1 MAALLRIS
9 VADPSN
15 VLQAYGAGAKVY
27 IQRGTTDLVADSSAL
42 TSVSVGAGTT
52 EYEYA
57 DAAGTPGTDR
67 YFIRYGTA
75 SPATADDYSGWT
87 GPLLAGAPSGGPLT
101 LETVKTWATID
112 DTEDDGWLPVAI
124 GSVNR
129 AIVSGIGVDL
139 GPSPDTTRTY
149 DADAV
154 VSVHRGDHVIAS
166 RRLWIPGGIRAFTTV
181 EVGDGTT
188 WTDVTSDVRIGPLS
202 HSRAPGEPGAY
213 IEVKPDATI
222 YLDSS
227 YYIRITGTAFATFG
241 WEAWPMDVVQSGAS
255 ALQRMSVERGGRG
268 QYPTETNA
276 MRYLDPRVLMA
287 YRALYFP
294 VAR

>member
-1 MAALLRIS
+1 MAALLRILVS
-9 VADPSN
+9 DPAN

-27 IQRGTTDLVADSSAL
+27 IQKGTTDSVGDSSAL
-42 TSVSVGAGTT
+42 TSVSVVAGTT

-75 SPATADDYSGWT
+75 TPATADDYSGWT
-87 GPLLAGAPSGGPLT
+87 GPLLAGALSGEVIT
-101 LETVKTWATID
+101 LETVKAWGNID
-112 DTEDDGWLPVAI
+112 DDDDDGWLPLAI
-124 GSVNR
+124 GACNR
-129 AIVSGIGVDL
+129 AIINGVGVDL

-149 DADAV
+149 DASA
-154 VSVHRGDHVIAS
+154 VIAR

-188 WTDVTSDVRIGPLS
+188 WSDVTTSVRVGPLA
-202 HSRAPGEPGAY
+202 HSRTPGEPGAY

-222 YLDSS
+222 TLDSS
-227 YYIRITGTAFATFG
+227 YFIRITGTAFQTFG
-241 WEAWPMDVVQSGAS
+241 WEAWPMDLVQAGVS
-255 ALQRMSVERGGRG
+255 AIQRVSLERDRQG
-268 QYPTETNA
+268 QYPTETN
-276 MRYLDPRVLMA
+276 MLRYLDPRVLMA

>member
-1 MAALLRIS
+1 MAALLTIT
-9 VADPSN
+9 VLDP
-15 VLQAYGAGAKVY
+15 QDIIDTFGTGARVY
-27 IQRGTTDLVADSSAL
+27 ISRGTTDDVDDATDLSSVAIEAE
-42 TSVSVGAGTT
+42 TT
-52 EYEYA
+52 QYEYA
-57 DAAGTPGTDR
+57 DADGTPGSDR
-67 YFIRYGTA
+67 YWLRYGTA
-75 SPATADDYSGWT
+75 SPSVSDDYSDWA
-87 GPLLAGAPSGGPLT
+87 GPVLAGALSGGPLT
-101 LETVKTWATID
+101 LETLKTWTDID
-112 DTEDDGWLPVAI
+112 DTQDDKWLPVAI
-124 GSVNR
+124 GSMNR

-154 VSVHRGDHVIAS
+154 VSVRRGSVVIPG

-227 YYIRITGTAFATFG
+227 YYIRITGTAFQTFG
-241 WEAWPMDVVQSGAS
+241 WEAWPMDVVQAGVAAIQRV
-255 ALQRMSVERGGRG
+255 ALERDRQG
-268 QYPTETNA
+268 QYPTETN
-276 MRYLDPRVLMA
+276 MLRYLDPRVLMA